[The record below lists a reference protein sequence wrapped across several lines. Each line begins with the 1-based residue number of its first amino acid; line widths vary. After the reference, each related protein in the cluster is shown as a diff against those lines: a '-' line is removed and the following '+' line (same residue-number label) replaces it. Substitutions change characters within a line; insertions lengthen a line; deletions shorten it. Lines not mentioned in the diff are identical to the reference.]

1 MKIWLGI
8 AALALA
14 PSIASA
20 QQPLSVFIAA
30 GDEHAPSMAIA
41 RAQAHAARRRIDIAR
56 GALLPTLTASAD
68 YFRNQQQVNVTR
80 QNPDGST
87 STATVLAQDEIDASV
102 LATLPIIDVDAWST
116 LEAAEDDAEGSA
128 LDALATRDETRVAVT
143 TAYFELAGAR
153 AVRAQALQRLQVTQ
167 EDYSAWTTRR
177 EAGRATELEV
187 ARADAE
193 VGFAQ
198 DAVATAELQIAI
210 AARALVALTGVT
222 PEDRDTDLTPS
233 TASDLTLADA
243 LDGAA
248 QAPAVR
254 AARARGD
261 AASHRQDASWETLL
275 PTLSAQGRERYTNMP
290 GFLPDT
296 LWSVGLVVTW
306 QLDFIRPY
314 EVLAADDARAI
325 ADAQT
330 AQVTS
335 DMQTEIT
342 NAFHQVVAA
351 RSHLAASDRARGAA
365 TRAQEDAM
373 ARADLGRSTQ
383 LDVLIA
389 RRDAF
394 DAEISYVLAEAD
406 LASARAVLD
415 IRAQRDAR

>member
-1 MKIWLGI
+1 MKI
-8 AALALA
+8 ALAVAVLA
-14 PSIASA
+14 VVPSIASA
-20 QQPLSVFIAA
+20 QQPLSVFLGA

-56 GALLPTLTASAD
+56 GALLPTLLASAD
-68 YFRNQQQVNVTR
+68 YF
-80 QNPDGST
+80 QNPGTYQVMRT
-87 STATVLAQDEIDASV
+87 SGGYSTVLAENQVDASV
-102 LATLPIIDVDAWST
+102 VATLPIIDVDAWST
-116 LEAAEDDAEGSA
+116 LAASEDDAEGAA
-128 LDALATRDETRVAVT
+128 LDALATRDETRVAVV
-143 TAYFELAGAR
+143 TAYYELAGAR

-167 EDYSAWTTRR
+167 EDFSAWGTRR

-210 AARALVALTGVT
+210 ATRALVALTGVT
-222 PEDRDTDLTPS
+222 AEDRDTDLTPA
-233 TASDLTLADA
+233 TAADLTLADA
-243 LDGAA
+243 LDAA
-248 QAPAVR
+248 ARAPAVR
-254 AARARGD
+254 AALARGD

-275 PTLSAQGRERYTNMP
+275 PTLSAQGRERYTNQP

-296 LWSVGLVVTW
+296 LWSVGLIVTW
-306 QLDFIRPY
+306 QLDFVRPY

-342 NAFHQVVAA
+342 NAFHQVIAA
-351 RSHLAASDRARGAA
+351 RAHLAASDRARGAA
-365 TRAQEDAM
+365 IRAQQDAI

-415 IRAQRDAR
+415 IRAQRDAD